1 MKVMLLARFQFTFRG
16 CFLLIGCVCGLDS
29 SKLCLFYFLSIQ
41 ETMSALFIQVSQV
54 TAGQC
59 PSLKHFPLLW
69 LELHMEMDT

>member
-16 CFLLIGCVCGLDS
+16 CFLLLGCVCSLDS
-29 SKLCLFYFLSIQ
+29 SKLCLFYFLSIK
-41 ETMSALFIQVSQV
+41 EIIRAFFIQVSQV

-69 LELHMEMDT
+69 LELHLEIGT